1 MENFDALLERLAQLE
16 KVNGIT
22 PVDILQLP
30 QPLDVVVREMMRKGG
45 MALAELASRLD
56 LSMAET
62 RRLGELL
69 IEKGFLQSEDREE
82 SEGVVYKVYLA
93 RIRGRNISL
102 DL

>member
-1 MENFDALLERLAQLE
+1 MENFDALLGKLAKLE

-30 QPLDVVVREMMRKGG
+30 HPLDNIVKEMMRKGG
-45 MALAELASRLD
+45 MTLAELAARLD

-62 RRLGELL
+62 RRLGAVL
-69 IEKGFLQSEDREE
+69 IEKGFLQSEDRKE